1 MGHAEMQL
9 AVAGL
14 NELQAEEKT
23 RLLASGD
30 WSSLSPQQ
38 RVILHFARKLSKEPK
53 KLDEADMQTMIRHLG
68 ADRALDWTY
77 HVCWANFMTR
87 VADAFQLPLESTNV
101 FMPPERKKPPTTDAP
116 DAKTGGTLGEQ
127 PKPADEPR
135 NLAPPST
142 QPPTSRARETR
153 RLLWRRPAADRGV
166 IPRRVGRP

>member
-1 MGHAEMQL
+1 MQL

-30 WSSLSPQQ
+30 WSSLAPQQ
-38 RVILHFARKLSKEPK
+38 RVILHFARKISKEPK
-53 KLDEADMQTMIRHLG
+53 KLDEADMQTMIRYLG
-68 ADRALDWTY
+68 SDRAIDWTY

-101 FMPPERKKPPTTDAP
+101 FLSPERKKPPRSDTP
-116 DAKTGGTLGEQ
+116 DAKTGGAHGEQ
-127 PKPADEPR
+127 AKPADEPR
-135 NLAPPST
+135 TLAPPNT
-142 QPPTSRARETR
+142 PPTTSRSREMR
-153 RLLWRRPAADRGV
+153 RGLWRRPAADRGV